1 MQHGCIFLSVAC
13 RCAMSLAVFPAVFAV
28 FQPVAGYSDV
38 SRSRAGAGFALTLAA
53 TAALLYI
60 VVLHGALS
68 VLHTGFELANTESH

>member
-1 MQHGCIFLSVAC
+1 
-13 RCAMSLAVFPAVFAV
+13 MSLAVFPAAFAV
-28 FQPVAGYSDV
+28 FLAAFAVFPAAFAVFHPVAGYSDV

>member
-1 MQHGCIFLSVAC
+1 MRDVPCRLSGRFRRFSGLSLVAL
-13 RCAMSLAVFPAVFAV
+13 MSARAVL
-28 FQPVAGYSDV
+28 
-38 SRSRAGAGFALTLAA
+38 GAGSALTLAA